1 MIQSTY
7 LKGYKT
13 QEVIILAK
21 TNADL
26 LITLAAHENDENN
39 VTIAFTMGLKA
50 IEKGHKVEIMLLSNG
65 VHIAEKGYADQI
77 DIGAPF
83 SPIKDI
89 LPQYIE
95 NGRSEERRVGKEY
108 KSRMESA
115 EDGIRDRN
123 VTGVQT
129 CALPI

>member
-65 VHIAEKGYADQI
+65 VDIAEKGYADKI
-77 DIGAPF
+77 YIGAPF
-83 SPIKDI
+83 SLIKDI
-89 LPQYIE
+89 ILLYIE
-95 NGRSEERRVGKEY
+95 IDRV
-108 KSRMESA
+108 
-115 EDGIRDRN
+115 I
-123 VTGVQT
+123 
-129 CALPI
+129 CI